1 MPYPAWLGG
10 GITGGGACPWGGW
23 APNPPIQA
31 AEGDWL
37 GRKKEKKKTSAN
49 TSKKKSSI
57 HLHRNQAEPNHRID
71 KKSRYLQEQRNKC
84 YISSHICKIYVL
96 ILVLNFC

>member
-37 GRKKEKKKTSAN
+37 GRKKEKKN
-49 TSKKKSSI
+49 FSKHK
-57 HLHRNQAEPNHRID
+57 
-71 KKSRYLQEQRNKC
+71 
-84 YISSHICKIYVL
+84 
-96 ILVLNFC
+96 

>member
-37 GRKKEKKKTSAN
+37 ARKKKKKKN
-49 TSKKKSSI
+49 FSKHKEKI
-57 HLHRNQAEPNHRID
+57 IYINLCKNQAA
-71 KKSRYLQEQRNKC
+71 L
-84 YISSHICKIYVL
+84 
-96 ILVLNFC
+96 